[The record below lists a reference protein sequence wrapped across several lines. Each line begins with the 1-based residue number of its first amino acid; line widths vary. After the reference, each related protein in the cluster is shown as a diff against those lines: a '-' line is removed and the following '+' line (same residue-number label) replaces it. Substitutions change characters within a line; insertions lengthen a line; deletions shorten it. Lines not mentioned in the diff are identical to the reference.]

1 MRAFRSRERSGS
13 SRRVV
18 VVVETLLP
26 CQNLLVREIS
36 LTDVETQIIVDNI
49 IYKEILST
57 NSNNIRPRKLKPRR
71 H

>member
-1 MRAFRSRERSGS
+1 MSRI
-13 SRRVV
+13 VIV

-36 LTDVETQIIVDNI
+36 HTNVGTQIIIDNI

-57 NSNNIRPRKLKPRR
+57 KF
-71 H
+71 